1 MTCLKYCGVCE
12 EDTDGGIW
20 CGVCSNAYNLEE
32 ARATLMSIKTQGFTG
47 GASTSPAMEEFAAT
61 GDPSV
66 FAKKG
71 ALDYKPQSSPS

>member
-1 MTCLKYCGVCE
+1 MKYCGVCDA
-12 EDTDGGIW
+12 DTDGGIW
-20 CGVCSNAYNLEE
+20 CGVCSRAYDLEE

-47 GASTSPAMEEFAAT
+47 DASVSPQMEKFIAT

-71 ALDYKPQSSPS
+71 ALDYKP